1 LKGIHRGDERGFA
14 GGPPSGEACGE
25 KSSKACEEE
34 APRIDCDIGHA
45 EENVVGSDGG
55 GDGVEKS
62 TGDLKAEKNSKA
74 RTEER

>member
-1 LKGIHRGDERGFA
+1 MEGINGGDKRSFA

-34 APRIDCDIGHA
+34 TPRIECDIGHA

-55 GDGVEKS
+55 GDGMEKS
-62 TGDLKAEKNSKA
+62 TGDLEAEKNSKG
-74 RTEER
+74 

>member
-1 LKGIHRGDERGFA
+1 MKGIHGGDERGFA
-14 GGPPSGEACGE
+14 GGPPSCEACGE

>member
-1 LKGIHRGDERGFA
+1 LEGIHGGDERGFA

-45 EENVVGSDGG
+45 EKNVVGSDGG
-55 GDGVEKS
+55 GDGLKKS
-62 TGDLKAEKNSKA
+62 AGDLEAEKNSKG
-74 RTEER
+74 

>member
-1 LKGIHRGDERGFA
+1 MEGIHGGDERGFA

-45 EENVVGSDGG
+45 EKNVVGSDGG
-55 GDGVEKS
+55 
-62 TGDLKAEKNSKA
+62 
-74 RTEER
+74 